1 MDGTDSPCSAHKRH
15 GWLEY
20 PEYVRKMAEGSD
32 AAAVGQ
38 LKEMFPDLD
47 EEILTDIYVQSCNRN
62 IDAAIDTCFSFMST
76 PEDQVRQAKE
86 VRSCAE
92 CVHSFWIANSL
103 DGGRP
108 QCRIA

>member
-1 MDGTDSPCSAHKRH
+1 
-15 GWLEY
+15 
-20 PEYVRKMAEGSD
+20 MAEGSD

-76 PEDQVRQAKE
+76 DTAPEDQVRQAEE
-86 VRSCAE
+86 VALAPNTSIFFDC
-92 CVHSFWIANSL
+92 
-103 DGGRP
+103 
-108 QCRIA
+108 Q